1 MINLHIS
8 TANLAKEFDIA
19 LGDILDAVDQNLEAV
34 AELVYQEAKT
44 TTAFRDKTGNL
55 RRAIRLRKSK
65 YQDRGYIVIATG
77 RNKEEGG
84 AGYHAHLVEFGH
96 VMLAWGRVT
105 KKNGGRVDKH
115 PFMRPAKEK
124 GIRKAIELFKQK

>member
-55 RRAIRLRKSK
+55 RRAIRLRFPVLS
-65 YQDRGYIVIATG
+65 
-77 RNKEEGG
+77 RN
-84 AGYHAHLVEFGH
+84 AVVVFAS
-96 VMLAWGRVT
+96 
-105 KKNGGRVDKH
+105 
-115 PFMRPAKEK
+115 
-124 GIRKAIELFKQK
+124 